1 MKRTAQAV
9 PAADCEV
16 LRRLGER
23 VAEIGNLPIQAERRE
38 QWTRMNR
45 LQPVKAMVWIN
56 EVCWH
61 EMDRDGELA
70 LHCSHPVCRE
80 AENVLRRT
88 LYQWDHMPADM
99 IVDPVY
105 YLLPV
110 VENTGFNITEDVD
123 VRRTD
128 EQSTVV
134 SRHFHIQIRSVADAE
149 KIRDPVVTYHAEETE
164 RARDLLQ
171 HAFGDSLP
179 VEVRGV
185 PGFWFAPWDLLIRLT
200 GVEEGLLSLA
210 TDPDVPHAAMDRL
223 VGAYCSMLD
232 QYEAQDLLALNN
244 TNVRV
249 GSGGYGCTN
258 ELPGPDYDSAHVRAK
273 DLWGNATAQIFSE
286 VSPAM
291 HEEFALR
298 YERRWLKRFGL
309 TYYGCCE
316 PLDRKLDILRS
327 IPNLRK
333 VSMSPWVNVERAAAA
348 AGTDYVYSMKPTPAV
363 LAEDVW
369 NPTAAGD
376 QLRRNLE
383 ATRGCAVEVIMK
395 DISTVRYEPERLWE
409 WSRIA
414 TQLAE
419 ELAT

>member
-1 MKRTAQAV
+1 MKPVTQAL
-9 PAADCEV
+9 PAADCDV
-16 LRRLGER
+16 LRYLGER
-23 VAEIGNLPIQAERRE
+23 VAEIGSLPIQAERRR
-38 QWTRMNR
+38 QWSRLNR
-45 LQPVKAMVWIN
+45 LDPVKPMVWIN

-61 EMDRDGELA
+61 EMDRDGELS
-70 LHCSHPVCRE
+70 LRCRHPVCRQ

-105 YLLPV
+105 YVPPV
-110 VENTGFNITEDVD
+110 VDSTGFGINEDVD

-128 EQSTVV
+128 EHSNVV

-149 KIRDPVVTYHAEETE
+149 KIQDPVITHRVEETE
-164 RARDLLQ
+164 RTRYLLQ
-171 HAFGDSLP
+171 HAFGDVLP

-200 GVEEGLLSLA
+200 GVEEGLLLLA
-210 TDPDVPHAAMDRL
+210 TEPEVAHAAMDRL
-223 VGAYCSMLD
+223 VGAYCAMLD
-232 QYEAQDLLALNN
+232 QYEEQNLLALNN

-249 GSGGYGCTN
+249 GSGGYGCTD
-258 ELPGPDYDSAHVRAK
+258 ELPGSGFDGSRIRAR

-291 HEEFALR
+291 HEEFALQ
-298 YERRWLKRFGL
+298 YERRWLDRFGL

-316 PLDRKLDILRS
+316 PLDRKLAILRTV
-327 IPNLRK
+327 PNLRK
-333 VSMSPWVNVERAAAA
+333 VSMSPWVDAERAAAEVGA
-348 AGTDYVYSMKPTPAV
+348 NYVYSMKPSPAV

-369 NPTAAGD
+369 NANAAAD
-376 QLRRNLE
+376 QLRRDLE

-409 WSRIA
+409 WSRMA
-414 TQLAE
+414 TAIAE
-419 ELAT
+419 ELV